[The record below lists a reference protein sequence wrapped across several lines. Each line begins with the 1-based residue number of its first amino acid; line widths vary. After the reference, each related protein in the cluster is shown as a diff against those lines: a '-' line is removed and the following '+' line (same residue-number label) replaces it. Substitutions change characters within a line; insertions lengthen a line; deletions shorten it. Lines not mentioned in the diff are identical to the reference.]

1 MRKTANWDTDIG
13 LNFTLSEFE
22 VNNMMVEK
30 LANKTM
36 RVVTTPN
43 DPYVM
48 EKESATKL
56 NIETRNRLSFLERY
70 EGFCVDLIK
79 ELAKVVR
86 IAFRCNQR
94 KGSEIIFQVKF
105 KFKFQMQAEGSYGN
119 KDPTTGQWTGMIKD
133 LRTQQA
139 DMAVIDMSIT
149 SVRQTAVDFTMPYM
163 NTGQV
168 QDVATAKTRI
178 DQLSLW

>member
-22 VNNMMVEK
+22 VNNMIVEK

-79 ELAKVVR
+79 ELAKVVGSR
-86 IAFRCNQR
+86 FASSSKKRDSEFIFR
-94 KGSEIIFQVKF
+94 
-105 KFKFQMQAEGSYGN
+105 
-119 KDPTTGQWTGMIKD
+119 
-133 LRTQQA
+133 
-139 DMAVIDMSIT
+139 
-149 SVRQTAVDFTMPYM
+149 
-163 NTGQV
+163 
-168 QDVATAKTRI
+168 
-178 DQLSLW
+178 

>member
-43 DPYVM
+43 DPYVV
-48 EKESATKL
+48 EKEEAKLL

-79 ELAKVVR
+79 ELAKVV
-86 IAFRCNQR
+86 
-94 KGSEIIFQVKF
+94 SKF
-105 KFKFQMQAEGSYGN
+105 AS
-119 KDPTTGQWTGMIKD
+119 
-133 LRTQQA
+133 
-139 DMAVIDMSIT
+139 
-149 SVRQTAVDFTMPYM
+149 
-163 NTGQV
+163 
-168 QDVATAKTRI
+168 AKEKI
-178 DQLSLW
+178 LS

>member
-13 LNFTLSEFE
+13 LNFTFSEFE

-48 EKESATKL
+48 EKEEAKLL

-86 IAFRCNQR
+86 
-94 KGSEIIFQVKF
+94 SKF
-105 KFKFQMQAEGSYGN
+105 AS
-119 KDPTTGQWTGMIKD
+119 
-133 LRTQQA
+133 
-139 DMAVIDMSIT
+139 
-149 SVRQTAVDFTMPYM
+149 
-163 NTGQV
+163 
-168 QDVATAKTRI
+168 AKEKI
-178 DQLSLW
+178 LSK

>member
-70 EGFCVDLIK
+70 EGFCIDLIK
-79 ELAKVVR
+79 ALAKVVR
-86 IAFRCNQR
+86 KKSASSKERNF
-94 KGSEIIFQVKF
+94 
-105 KFKFQMQAEGSYGN
+105 
-119 KDPTTGQWTGMIKD
+119 
-133 LRTQQA
+133 
-139 DMAVIDMSIT
+139 
-149 SVRQTAVDFTMPYM
+149 
-163 NTGQV
+163 
-168 QDVATAKTRI
+168 
-178 DQLSLW
+178 